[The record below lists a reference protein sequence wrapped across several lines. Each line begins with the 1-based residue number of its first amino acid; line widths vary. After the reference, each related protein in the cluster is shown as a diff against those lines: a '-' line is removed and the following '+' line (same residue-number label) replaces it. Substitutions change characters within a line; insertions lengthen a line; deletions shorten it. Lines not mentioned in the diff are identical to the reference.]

1 MSAWEWVAVAVV
13 VAVGLVHVVGLV
25 SMLILWNMDEGEA

>member
-1 MSAWEWVAVAVV
+1 MSAWEWVAVGVV

-25 SMLILWNMDEGEA
+25 SMLILWTMDEEEA